1 MPAVLRKPLTW
12 ILLALVIVVALSAA
26 NRLRGPL
33 LETYPVQAMAL
44 TASVVATGRVQS
56 RSRVLVASEITGTLI
71 ERPVDEGDRV
81 QPGQLVARL
90 DPREAQARVAEA
102 DAALAQLRG
111 RLRPEANAAHAAA
124 TVRADQARREASR
137 QRQLAERGLVAT
149 ERVEQAEE
157 SLRLAEAEAN
167 RARAVRDAVA
177 PGGVDEQ
184 LLSQR
189 LASAR
194 VQLARTEIRS
204 LVEGTVLRRLAEP
217 GDVVQAGRGIV
228 EIAREGAVE
237 ILAPVDERNLDRLA
251 VGQAALV
258 SADAFPEQRIAGEL
272 VFIAPAVD
280 AQRGTVEVRVQVPD
294 PPDYLRQDMTVS
306 IDVEVGRRAQALVLP
321 TDGLREARGDRA
333 VVHVVRKGRVQRVAV
348 RTGLRG
354 LAQVEI
360 LDGLAPGERVLP
372 ASAALAPGSRA
383 RTRD

>member
-12 ILLALVIVVALSAA
+12 ILLAVALAAALFAA
-26 NRLRGPL
+26 NRLRGPQ
-33 LETYPVQAMAL
+33 LETYRVQATAL

-56 RSRVLVASEITGTLI
+56 RSRVLVASEITGTLV
-71 ERPVDEGDRV
+71 ERPLDEGDRV
-81 QPGQLVARL
+81 QPGDLVARL
-90 DPREAQARVAEA
+90 DPREAQARIAEA
-102 DAALAQLRG
+102 EAALAQLAG
-111 RLRPEANAAHAAA
+111 RQRPEADAAHAAA
-124 TVRADQARREASR
+124 VVRAEQSRREAAR
-137 QRQLAERGLVAT
+137 QRQLAERGLVAA

-157 SLRLAEAEAN
+157 SLRLAEAEAR

-177 PGGVDEQ
+177 PGGVDEK
-184 LLSQR
+184 LLAER

-228 EIAREGAVE
+228 EIARDGAVE

-251 VGQAALV
+251 LGQAALV
-258 SADAFPEQRIAGEL
+258 SADAFPEQSIVGEL

-294 PPDYLRQDMTVS
+294 PPGYLRQDMTVS
-306 IDVEVGRRAQALVLP
+306 VDIEVGRREQALVLP
-321 TDGLREARGDRA
+321 ADALRESRGDAA
-333 VVHVVRKGRVQRVAV
+333 VVHVLREGRVQRVAV
-348 RTGLRG
+348 RIGLRG
-354 LAQVEI
+354 LGQVEI
-360 LDGLAPGERVLP
+360 LEGLSPGERVLP
-372 ASAALAPGSRA
+372 ASVALAPGSRA